1 MQNTSMSYGAGAA
14 ARASSIAP
22 WGQRRGWRYGSP
34 EFAVKSLGVF
44 LAVALFPLA
53 SFVFNGF
60 QAPAWPR
67 DYPLFGV
74 LWALFMALA
83 FPLWTWAEARAF
95 ERWTATL
102 EAGQRDAA
110 HARQAVR
117 VANAR
122 MFWFGALAAYVVVAV
137 LALAAR

>member
-14 ARASSIAP
+14 ARAASSAP

-34 EFAVKSLGVF
+34 EFAVKSLLAF

-53 SFVFNGF
+53 SFVFSGF
-60 QAPAWPR
+60 GAPAWPT
-67 DYPLFGV
+67 DYPLLAV
-74 LWALFMALA
+74 LWALFMAIA

-102 EAGQRDAA
+102 DAAQRDAA
-110 HARQAVR
+110 HASQARR
-117 VANAR
+117 VAGAR
-122 MFWFGALAAYVVVAV
+122 MFWFGTLAAYAVVAV